1 MATAIIVHLLWIKM
15 EGGCEQIFWKRV
27 NIRPTL
33 AVQGCPSWSDCIFLA
48 IFVMCAFWG
57 ELVFATL
64 MVRNGFNI
72 K

>member
-33 AVQGCPSWSDCIFLA
+33 AARQYKAVLPGQTVFSWQFLLCVP
-48 IFVMCAFWG
+48 FGVN
-57 ELVFATL
+57 LSL
-64 MVRNGFNI
+64 PP
-72 K
+72 